1 MNTIFFD
8 AGKGEYLVPADG
20 RFIAVSW
27 KDACRHILAGHLPWP
42 AKATDDLPTNEA
54 SLVCVQRKNAIDYA
68 GPLGGHRVGYTQTS
82 SGHRVLVTSECSA
95 FSAPVKKGSHG
106 PWLSFLAQLL
116 PEGQVDCF
124 LDWLKVALESL
135 LKGDFRAGQ
144 MVVFA
149 GPPGCGK
156 SLCQH
161 LVTELLGGRSA
172 QPYQYMTGET
182 QFTGHLAGA
191 EHFVI
196 ADVAANADI
205 RSRRKFGEAIKEL
218 TVNLDLYVHPKGKQ
232 ALSLPTFRRMTLS
245 VNDEPE
251 NLAIL
256 PPWDD
261 SLADKVMLFACDHSP
276 VDPDRSAAWKAFA
289 DSLPAFRHF
298 LLKSWKTPK
307 ARQDTRYGTKAYH
320 HPVLLAAIA
329 DLAPENRLLS
339 IIDEVLANEVAAPG
353 GWRGTAT
360 ALERVLAR
368 SEFSRQCDGL
378 LHGSSSL
385 CGVYLQR
392 LTKSGRVWS
401 TKCDGQTT
409 WTIQGQK
416 RAT

>member
-1 MNTIFFD
+1 MSTLYFD
-8 AGKGEYLVPADG
+8 ACKGEYLVPAEG

-54 SLVCVQRKNAIDYA
+54 SLVYVQRKNAVDYS
-68 GPLGGHRVGYTQTS
+68 GPLGGHRVGFTQTA
-82 SGHRVLVTSECSA
+82 SGHRVLVTSECAA
-95 FSAPVKKGSHG
+95 FNAPCKKGDHL
-106 PWLSFLAQLL
+106 PWLKFLSQLL

-124 LDWLKVALESL
+124 LDWLKVASESL
-135 LKGDFRAGQ
+135 LKGDFRPGQ

-149 GPPGCGK
+149 GPAGCGK

-161 LVTELLGGRSA
+161 LVTEVLGGRSA

-191 EHFVI
+191 EHYVI

-205 RSRRKFGEAIKEL
+205 RSRRKFGESIKEL

-232 ALSLPTFRRMTLS
+232 ALSLPTFRRLTLS

-261 SLADKVMLFACDHSP
+261 SLADKLMLFKCDMAEVS
-276 VDPDRSAAWKAFA
+276 PDRKAAWQAFT

-298 LLKSWKTPK
+298 LKSWKIPK
-307 ARQDTRYGTKAYH
+307 ARADVRFGVRAYH
-320 HPVLLAAIA
+320 HPELLSALA
-329 DLAPENRLLS
+329 DLAPETRLLALL
-339 IIDEVLANEVAAPG
+339 DEVIADEIASPG

-360 ALERVLAR
+360 ALERLLAR
-368 SEFSRQCDGL
+368 SEFARQCDSL

-392 LTKSGRVWS
+392 LVKTGRIHS
-401 TKCDGQTT
+401 TKVNGVTT
-409 WTIQGQK
+409 WTVT
-416 RAT
+416 ATAGRE